1 MRKKRAIQRITKRN
15 GQANIVPPMPVI
27 AEPPSAP
34 PHSAFVIT
42 IAYDPQ
48 SEVVNYNTTR
58 QGDGAVYVEDQ
69 IKALRNTHEAF
80 VARLAIEVHKAAQ
93 AQTQPPQPPKG

>member
-1 MRKKRAIQRITKRN
+1 MSKKRAIQRITKRN
-15 GQANIVPPMPVI
+15 GQASIVPPMPVI
-27 AEPPSAP
+27 AEPPPAP

-48 SEVVNYNTTR
+48 SEVVNFNTVR

-69 IKALRNTHEAF
+69 IKALRNTYETF
-80 VARLAIEVHKAAQ
+80 IGRLAIEVNKAAEAQQQQ
-93 AQTQPPQPPKG
+93 AAKG